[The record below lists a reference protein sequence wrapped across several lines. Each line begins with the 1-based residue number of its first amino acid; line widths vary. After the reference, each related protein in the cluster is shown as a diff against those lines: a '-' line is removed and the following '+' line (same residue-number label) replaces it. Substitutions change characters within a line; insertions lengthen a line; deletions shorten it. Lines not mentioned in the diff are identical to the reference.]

1 MERKLKMI
9 AASVVIL
16 AAAVVFGTSSIAL
29 SISGAGPLRSS
40 DGEVAAL
47 WGIFAGVVLL
57 VLGLVLMFR
66 RDEPGSVGSFE

>member
-1 MERKLKMI
+1 MERQLKMI

-29 SISGAGPLRSS
+29 SISKAGPHMSS

-47 WGIFAGVVLL
+47 WGIFAGSALL

-66 RDEPGSVGSFE
+66 RDEPGSVGSFQ